1 MISYD
6 YDLVVAVVA
15 RSTDPD
21 QLHSSCDRL
30 WPNLRLSYGF
40 GVLYLLIAFA
50 VNNYESWF
58 IYIYSKFALI
68 YLLNLYLDFNRS
80 VCHY

>member
-1 MISYD
+1 M
-6 YDLVVAVVA
+6 A

-30 WPNLRLSYGF
+30 WPNLGF

-68 YLLNLYLDFNRS
+68 YLLNLYLDVNPS